1 MPRDSRLAPDA
12 QAAPASAVRSPSR
25 WHNREVSESLSRS
38 GLAFG
43 AGAYLMWGGFP
54 LLMHALEPAGAVE
67 ITAHRALW
75 SVLVCA
81 AIVAVMGG
89 WSRLR
94 AAVTRR
100 RTLLILGAAAV
111 FIAINW
117 LIYVYAVVTDH
128 VNSAAL
134 GYYINPLFTVAL
146 GVVFLGER
154 LRRLQL
160 VAIGI
165 AVVAVLVIGF
175 GLGEFP
181 WIALALATSF
191 GLYGLIKKRV
201 GGTVDAV
208 TGLTVETAILVPV
221 ALAALVWIHQSGQAT
236 FLARG
241 EPGLGVGHDV
251 LLWSTGAFTAG
262 ALLLFAAGARRLPLY
277 VTGLLQYIAPTLMFI
292 LAVWHFGEPM
302 PVSRWIGFILVWLA
316 LVVLTVD
323 GWRAR
328 PRRGVAR
335 VEPAEPV

>member
-1 MPRDSRLAPDA
+1 M
-12 QAAPASAVRSPSR
+12 
-25 WHNREVSESLSRS
+25 SEPLSRA
-38 GLAFG
+38 GLAYG
-43 AGAYLMWGGFP
+43 AGAYLIWGTFP
-54 LLMHALEPAGAVE
+54 LLMAALKPAGALE
-67 ITAHRALW
+67 ITAHRAVW

-81 AIVAVMGG
+81 IIVA
-89 WSRLR
+89 
-94 AAVTRR
+94 AVDAWRR
-100 RTLLILGAAAV
+100 VRSALTNPRTLGILALAAF

-117 LIYVYAVVTDH
+117 LIYVYATVTEH

-154 LRRLQL
+154 LRRLQV

-165 AVVAVLVIGF
+165 ATIAVVVIGV

-201 GGTVDAV
+201 GSSVDAL
-208 TGLTVETAILVPV
+208 TGLTVETLVLAP
-221 ALAALVWIHQSGQAT
+221 AALVGLWWIHDSGRQT
-236 FLARG
+236 FAVRG
-241 EPGLGVGHDV
+241 AEGLGGGHD
-251 LLWSTGAFTAG
+251 LLLMSTGVFTAG

-302 PVSRWIGFILVWLA
+302 PVSRWIGFSLVWVA

-323 GWRAR
+323 GWRLGR
-328 PRRGVAR
+328 SRRGEAR

>member
-1 MPRDSRLAPDA
+1 M
-12 QAAPASAVRSPSR
+12 
-25 WHNREVSESLSRS
+25 SESLSRS

-43 AGAYLMWGGFP
+43 AGAYLIWGTFP
-54 LLMHALEPAGAVE
+54 LLMNALKPAGALE
-67 ITAHRALW
+67 ITAHRAVW
-75 SVLVCA
+75 SVLVCF
-81 AIVAVMGG
+81 AIVAVMRG
-89 WSRLR
+89 WRRLR
-94 AAVTRR
+94 AAIVNRQ
-100 RTLLILGAAAV
+100 TLGVLAIAAF

-146 GVVFLGER
+146 GVIFLGER
-154 LRRLQL
+154 LRRLQV

-165 AVVAVLVIGF
+165 AVVAVIVIGV

-201 GGTVDAV
+201 GGSVDAI
-208 TGLTVETAILVPV
+208 TGLTVETLVLLPV
-221 ALAALVWIHQSGQAT
+221 ALVGLWWIQETGRGT
-236 FLARG
+236 FGERG
-241 EPGLGVGHDV
+241 EEGLGLSHD
-251 LLWSTGAFTAG
+251 LLLMSTGVFTAG

-277 VTGLLQYIAPTLMFI
+277 ITGLLQYIAPTLMFI

-302 PVSRWIGFILVWLA
+302 PVSRWIGFILVWVA
-316 LVVLTVD
+316 LVLLTVD
-323 GWRAR
+323 GWRGRA
-328 PRRGVAR
+328 RRGVAR